1 MTVVVAEDGHGA
13 STDSEKRRHVTSAPR
28 QLGLMYALPH
38 LREAH
43 RSLSALAV
51 SSGRGLPP
59 NESELPGR
67 SQVRLRCGTRR
78 PLIAPQP
85 LRTLAVDRP
94 ALLEQ
99 QLVRPGGPPPALPHH
114 AASGQVSKPGPGT
127 SSVRGKLATGVA
139 GRQLLRVSESK
150 ASSFKSRSR
159 LSSAL
164 RSVATNVRASG
175 ASVSD
180 LDLNKVAAPS
190 SLARLTRR

>member
-99 QLVRPGGPPPALPHH
+99 QLVRPGGPPAS
-114 AASGQVSKPGPGT
+114 AAAPR
-127 SSVRGKLATGVA
+127 SVRPGVEARA
-139 GRQLLRVSESK
+139 GHIVSSRKAGHRRRRAAVTQGERVESILVQVPEQIEQCLTLGSHQRPSE
-150 ASSFKSRSR
+150 RGIG
-159 LSSAL
+159 
-164 RSVATNVRASG
+164 V
-175 ASVSD
+175 
-180 LDLNKVAAPS
+180 
-190 SLARLTRR
+190 